1 MSTRKVQQTVPVII
15 KGGRSGIIAK
25 AIEIQANSVFQITEQ
40 FQSQTE
46 EWIQSASDFT
56 VSYIES
62 IDIGE
67 MGGDLQFC
75 QTSSMAHPLTYAFKD
90 SAKNNIFTIQEVADG
105 SNYSLQISVDLTDAY
120 FQVTEEDK
128 SVSNGWTVSTFNT
141 MNAIVAEVE
150 VTDANNI
157 PVCQLL
163 RTEEEDIFLNLEP
176 SV

>member
-15 KGGRSGIIAK
+15 RGGRSGLIAQ
-25 AIEIQANSVFQITEQ
+25 AIVIEANSVFQITEQ
-40 FQSQTE
+40 FQSQQE
-46 EWIQSASDFT
+46 EWLQSDSDFA

-90 SAKNNIFTIQEVADG
+90 SAKNNIFTIQEIADG
-105 SNYSLQISVDLTDAY
+105 DNYKLQISVDLPNDY

-128 SVSNGWTVSTFNT
+128 AVSNGWTVSTFST
-141 MNAIVAEVE
+141 TNALVAVVE
-150 VTDANNI
+150 VIDSHNT
-157 PVCQLL
+157 PVCQLI